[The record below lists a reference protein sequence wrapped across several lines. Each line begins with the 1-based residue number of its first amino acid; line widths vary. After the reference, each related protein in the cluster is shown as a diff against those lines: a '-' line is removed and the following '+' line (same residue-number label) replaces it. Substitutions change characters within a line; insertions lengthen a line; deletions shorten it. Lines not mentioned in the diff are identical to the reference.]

1 MEVLRFPGYTAIE
14 KFQIAKR
21 HLLPRAMEKNGITA
35 DTLTVTDEALESVIS
50 DYTMEAGVRS
60 LKNRID
66 TLCRT
71 AAVKIVSGDGEKIR
85 IEAKDLRDL
94 HVHVPA
100 GAVLKDGPSAG
111 ITLTT
116 ALASLVTGTPVCP
129 EYAMTGEVSLR
140 GAVMPI
146 GGLPEKLMAA
156 QRAGVKQVFIPEEN
170 VEDLKEVAE
179 EVKQA
184 LRIVPVHWVTEVWQQ
199 AGIPFSE

>member
-100 GAVLKDGPSAG
+100 GGSAQGRPFGRHHADHGPCFSGYRYAG
-111 ITLTT
+111 LPGICHDRRGVPCG
-116 ALASLVTGTPVCP
+116 ARSCP
-129 EYAMTGEVSLR
+129 S
-140 GAVMPI
+140 

-156 QRAGVKQVFIPEEN
+156 QRAGVKQVFIPEG
-170 VEDLKEVAE
+170 KRR
-179 EVKQA
+179 K
-184 LRIVPVHWVTEVWQQ
+184 I
-199 AGIPFSE
+199 